1 MQEVDQ
7 LADALFERFRRFMA
21 LALAQQPG
29 DLRTL
34 PDRVEQLAP
43 VSRTLN
49 EWLEIYEGLLQQ
61 RGYNPQTVKNRRS
74 NLVHVRRLWGDKPLR
89 EIRPRHISDALQ
101 HFLPDRA
108 STARR
113 ICDELRDIFIE
124 AVANDWC
131 DTNPVL
137 NMRKPQ
143 GKVKRKRLA
152 LETWD
157 SMCELAM
164 VHRQAWVMP
173 MLLLALVTAQRR
185 ADLGKM
191 QFDHVWDGHLH
202 IEQQKRAGKEFG
214 ARVALPLT
222 LRLDVVGI
230 TLGEVIELCRHYS
243 PPGPTLLRRGD
254 GKSIE
259 LSSLSTRF
267 NELIR
272 EVCGKDAYK
281 TREWPS
287 LHEVRSLS
295 ERIYRE
301 QGIQTQHLL
310 GHKHQEMTDKYNDD
324 RGLTAAAW
332 KHLRV

>member
-7 LADALFERFRRFMA
+7 LADALFDRFKNFMA
-21 LALAQQPG
+21 TALAQEAG
-29 DLRTL
+29 DLRAQ
-34 PDRVEQLAP
+34 PNAVARPAP
-43 VSRTLN
+43 NVRTMN
-49 EWLEIYEGLLQQ
+49 EWLLIYEGLLQQ
-61 RGYNPQTVKNRRS
+61 RGYNPQTLKNRRS
-74 NLVHVRRLWGDKPLR
+74 NLVHVRRLWGQQPLR

-101 HFLPDRA
+101 PMLPAQA

-113 ICDELRDIFIE
+113 ICDELRDIFLE

-143 GKVKRKRLA
+143 GKVKRKRLS
-152 LETWD
+152 LETWSGMRD
-157 SMCELAM
+157 LAQT
-164 VHRQAWVMP
+164 HRQGWVLP

-191 QFDHVWDGHLH
+191 RFEDVWDGHLH
-202 IEQQKRAGKEFG
+202 IEQQKKAGKDYG

-222 LRLDVVGI
+222 LRLDVVGL
-230 TLGEVIELCRHYS
+230 TLAEVIETCRSYA
-243 PPGPTLLRRGD
+243 PAGPTLLRKSD
-254 GKSIE
+254 GKAIE

-272 EVCGKDAYK
+272 AVQGAGAYRE
-281 TREWPS
+281 REWPS

-295 ERIYRE
+295 ERLYRQ
-301 QGIQTQHLL
+301 QGIQTQRLL
-310 GHKHQEMTDKYNDD
+310 GHKNQEMTDKYNDD
-324 RGLTAAAW
+324 RGLSALEW
-332 KHLRV
+332 KHLSL